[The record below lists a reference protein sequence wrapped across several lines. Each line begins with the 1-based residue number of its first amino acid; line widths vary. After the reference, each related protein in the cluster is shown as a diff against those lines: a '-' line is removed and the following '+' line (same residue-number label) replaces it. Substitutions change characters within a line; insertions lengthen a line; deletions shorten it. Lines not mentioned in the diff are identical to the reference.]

1 MSNTPA
7 LLIPPFNDQHVVT
20 LISRPG
26 AEPAIRDYTPDAQ
39 SISIFCI
46 FMVYRTKK
54 KQIYEFKS
62 KCQPMQQH
70 I

>member
-39 SISIFCI
+39 AISIFCI

-54 KQIYEFKS
+54 K
-62 KCQPMQQH
+62 
-70 I
+70 